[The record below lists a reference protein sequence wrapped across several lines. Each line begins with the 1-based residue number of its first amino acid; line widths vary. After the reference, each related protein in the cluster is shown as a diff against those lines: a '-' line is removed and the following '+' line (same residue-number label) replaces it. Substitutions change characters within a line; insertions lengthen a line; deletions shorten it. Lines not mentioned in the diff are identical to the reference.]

1 MATDSA
7 NQQPPDRRLNSWKEI
22 AAYFGKDERTVK
34 RWEGQRGLP
43 VHRLPGGARKTV
55 FAYASEFEAW
65 LKSAAEPEPAPA
77 MANLPDSAPARA
89 LPGRKLAIIAAGL
102 AAAGL
107 IAAVLTVELTTL
119 RGSDLADSAAPAG
132 TPAHQPSAEVRD
144 LYLSGVYHWESRT
157 PEGLRRS
164 VDLFDQAIAKD
175 PNYADAYVGLAN
187 AYNLLS
193 QYTVMRPETAYP
205 LAGDAARKALQLDGQ
220 SAGGYSALAFTTFY
234 WSHDID
240 NAEALFKKALTLDPT
255 SSRTWHWYALALMH
269 TGQMDEPVKAIEK
282 AQSLD
287 PVSRSILANKAL
299 IYFYAGRADEA
310 VSLLKDLTASAP
322 EFQPPHFYLATIDL
336 DRGHFDDYLDESRIA
351 ARLSGNA
358 ALAETIAAGTQ
369 GYAQG
374 GPSEMFAR
382 MLAVQQAQHGS
393 GRETA
398 FNLARTAAQAG
409 LTDAAFA
416 YLDESVRSREPD
428 ALGIRIDPS
437 LKPLRADPRFEK
449 LAETAFAPPAERDP
463 SEKGRL

>member
-65 LKSAAEPEPAPA
+65 LKGGTEPETAPA
-77 MANLPDSAPARA
+77 GVILPDNAMRRRPT
-89 LPGRKLAIIAAGL
+89 GRGRVLF
-102 AAAGL
+102 AAGL
-107 IAAVLTVELTTL
+107 IGAGLIASALTVELIGA
-119 RGSDLADSAAPAG
+119 RQADPAPGIASAGLP
-132 TPAHQPSAEVRD
+132 PHQPSAEARD
-144 LYLSGVYHWESRT
+144 LYLTGVYHWESRT

-175 PNYADAYVGLAN
+175 PDYADAYVGLAN

-193 QYTVMRPETAYP
+193 QYTVMRPEIAYP

-220 SAGGYSALAFTTFY
+220 SAGAYSALAFTTFY
-234 WSHDID
+234 WLHDID
-240 NAEALFKKALTLDPT
+240 RAKELFSKALALDPT
-255 SSRTWHWYALALMH
+255 SSQTWHWYALALMH

-282 AQSLD
+282 AQLLD

-299 IYFYAGRADEA
+299 IYFYAGRVDEA
-310 VSLLKDLTASAP
+310 VALLKDLTASAP
-322 EFQPPHFYLATIDL
+322 EFQPPHFYLATIYL
-336 DRGHFDDYLDESRIA
+336 DRGQFSDYFDESRLA
-351 ARLSGNA
+351 AKLSGND
-358 ALAETIAAGTQ
+358 ALADVIAAGAG
-369 GYAQG
+369 GYAAG
-374 GPSEMFAR
+374 GANEMFAR
-382 MLAVQQAQHGS
+382 MLAVQQAQNEN

-449 LAETAFAPPAERDP
+449 LAKTAFAPPAEHDAGAP
-463 SEKGRL
+463 